1 MIDVFIIVLCF
12 FFVWVIF
19 NSLFLPTLKEE
30 NIAQPHPRVSLL
42 IPLRNEERNIK
53 GLLDSIDKLTY
64 SNVEIILL
72 DDHSTDKTVALIEE
86 KRKTIKQIQLIKGE
100 PLPPGWIGKS
110 YACHQLSK
118 KATGEYYFFIDAD
131 VRLHQRAI
139 ERCVSTMEQ
148 RKCRLITG
156 FPHFPTSSFLS
167 QLLVP
172 MQHFIVFFHLPL
184 MIANQTK
191 VPLFSAAHGAFMFF
205 HSKSYEDI
213 GGHVQVKQQIV
224 EDVQLTRNMKENQ
237 FSVLLANVTT
247 TASCYM
253 YETNREVWEGFL
265 KNIFNGIGR
274 SFLLGAFII
283 VVYFLFFVSPLFLAS
298 FGVLT
303 SSYIF
308 LVPLCIVVLIR
319 AYVDLK
325 TKQTFWLSFLM
336 PFSSLFLII
345 LLLHAMIAYVTHKG
359 FTWKGRHY
367 S

>member
-12 FFVWVIF
+12 LFVWVII
-19 NSLFLPTLKEE
+19 NSLFLPNLKEE
-30 NIAQPHPRVSLL
+30 ITPLPYPRVSLL
-42 IPLRNEERNIK
+42 IPLRNEERNIE
-53 GLLDSIDKLTY
+53 GLLDSIDELTY

-72 DDHSTDKTVALIEE
+72 DDHSTDNTVALIEE
-86 KRKTIKQIQLIKGE
+86 KRKFMKPIQLMSGD
-100 PLPPGWIGKS
+100 PLPSGWIGKS

-118 KATGEYYFFIDAD
+118 KATGDYYFFIDAD

-139 ERCVSTMEQ
+139 ERCISTMQQ

-156 FPHFPTSSFLS
+156 FPHFPTSSSLS

-172 MQHFIVFFHLPL
+172 MQHFIVFLHLPL
-184 MIANQTK
+184 MVANKTTS
-191 VPLFSAAHGAFMFF
+191 PLFSAAHGAFMFF
-205 HSKSYEDI
+205 HRKSYEEI

-224 EDVQLTRNMKENQ
+224 EDVQLARNMKAHQ

-253 YETNREVWEGFL
+253 YQTNKEVWEGFS

-274 SFLLGAFII
+274 SFLLGSFII
-283 VVYFLFFVSPLFLAS
+283 VVYFLFFVSPLLLAS

-303 SSYIF
+303 SSYVYF
-308 LVPLCIVVLIR
+308 LPLCIVVLIR
-319 AYVDLK
+319 AFVDLK
-325 TKQTFWLSFLM
+325 TKQSLWLSFLM
-336 PFSSLFLII
+336 PLSSLFLIM
-345 LLLHAMIAYVTHKG
+345 LLLHAMIGYVTHKG